1 MGLLNW
7 KTVGVSVGLFLSI
20 SFVLCVI
27 YDLIFPGQTMYLA
40 WIRLLPG
47 FKWITW
53 GTFFWG
59 WLKVFFMGFI
69 FHLCLYLCTIF
80 VNENLKH
87 RNDGYRTPMF
97 IM

>member
-27 YDLIFPGQTMYLA
+27 YDLVFPGQTMYLA

-53 GTFFWG
+53 GTFFLG
-59 WLKVFFMGFI
+59 LVESFLYGIYFSLVFVPSYNFCKRKFE
-69 FHLCLYLCTIF
+69 LQ
-80 VNENLKH
+80 K
-87 RNDGYRTPMF
+87 
-97 IM
+97 

>member
-27 YDLIFPGQTMYLA
+27 YDLIFPGQTMYLS

-53 GTFFWG
+53 GTFFLG
-59 WLKVFFMGFI
+59 LVESFLYGIYFSLVFVP
-69 FHLCLYLCTIF
+69 LYNFFKRKFETQ
-80 VNENLKH
+80 
-87 RNDGYRTPMF
+87 R
-97 IM
+97 

>member
-53 GTFFWG
+53 GTFILGLVESFLYG
-59 WLKVFFMGFI
+59 IYFSLVFVP
-69 FHLCLYLCTIF
+69 LYNFFKRKFEIQ
-80 VNENLKH
+80 K
-87 RNDGYRTPMF
+87 
-97 IM
+97 